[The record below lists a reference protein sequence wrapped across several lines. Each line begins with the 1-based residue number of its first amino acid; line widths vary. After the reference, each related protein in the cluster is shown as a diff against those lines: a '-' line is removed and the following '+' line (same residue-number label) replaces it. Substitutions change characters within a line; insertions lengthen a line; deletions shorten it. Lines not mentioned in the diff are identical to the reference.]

1 MMCINL
7 YTSSKPDFRPLP
19 FLCISPT
26 FPLKTPRKVG
36 IFCVKSVH
44 FSLFLLNYAK
54 SANFLFSCQRERLCT
69 LHPSRKVAICETS
82 FTYSGSLAYGK
93 QPEFYRADRT
103 ARTERPCES
112 FILILILLF
121 LDQWQVHTSRGCP
134 PCVRGGNFVR

>member
-1 MMCINL
+1 MCRNL
-7 YTSSKPDFRPLP
+7 YISSKPDFRSLSL
-19 FLCISPT
+19 LCISPAIP
-26 FPLKTPRKVG
+26 FMIPREFV
-36 IFCVKSVH
+36 IFCAKAVL
-44 FSLFLLNYAK
+44 FSWFLPNFAK
-54 SANFLFSCQRERLCT
+54 SANFLFSCQRERLRT